1 MGRFT
6 GKGPFLCAALFAA
19 AVGQAEAAD
28 LRISVGGV
36 RNADGL
42 LLIAVYDDPAR
53 FRQPGAAAATIR
65 LKARAGDSSVTLNGL
80 APGGYAVVAF
90 HDENANGELDANLLG
105 IPTEGYGF
113 SNDAR
118 SSFGPPSYDAA
129 RVDVGADGSRTASID
144 LRY

>member
-6 GKGPFLCAALFAA
+6 GKGPFLGAALFAA
-19 AVGQAEAAD
+19 AIGQAEAAD

-36 RNADGL
+36 RSADGL
-42 LLIAVYDDPAR
+42 LMIAVYDDPAR
-53 FRQPGAAAATIR
+53 FRQEGAAIATIR
-65 LKARAGDSSVTLNGL
+65 LKARAGEANVTLNGVS
-80 APGGYAVVAF
+80 PGGYAIAAF

-118 SSFGPPSYDAA
+118 SSFGPPSFDAA
-129 RVDVGADGSRTASID
+129 QVEVGSGPRTASID